1 MREKEA
7 KQQAEAKRKM
17 ELMQQK
23 ADKAPPSHGATCATL
38 HLTSVFPLGGSGEAV
53 SACCTKLSHHESQ

>member
-38 HLTSVFPLGGSGEAV
+38 HLTSVFPLGGFRRS
-53 SACCTKLSHHESQ
+53 SLSLLHQAHSP